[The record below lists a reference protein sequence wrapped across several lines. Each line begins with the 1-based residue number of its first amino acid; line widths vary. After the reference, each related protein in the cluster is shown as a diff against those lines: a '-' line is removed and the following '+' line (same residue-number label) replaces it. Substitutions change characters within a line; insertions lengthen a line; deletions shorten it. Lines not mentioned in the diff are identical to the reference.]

1 LLATAPYLR
10 RPMAFLEKQLVI
22 KRSKLPKSG
31 KGLFTTKAI
40 SKGTRIVEYK
50 GKVRTWKEIMSEPGF
65 NGYVYYITRNR
76 VIDALKA
83 VKTFG
88 RYANDARGLTKIK
101 GLTNNAT
108 YVVEEGKVYIEALKT
123 IPAGGE
129 ILVSYGKEYW
139 QIVKQNHDL

>member
-1 LLATAPYLR
+1 
-10 RPMAFLEKQLVI
+10 MAFLEKQLVI

-40 SKGTRIVEYK
+40 SKGERIVEYK

-76 VIDALKA
+76 VIDALKTI
-83 VKTFG
+83 KTFG

-101 GLTNNAT
+101 SVTNNAT
-108 YVVEEGKVYIEALKT
+108 YVMEDGKVYIDALKN